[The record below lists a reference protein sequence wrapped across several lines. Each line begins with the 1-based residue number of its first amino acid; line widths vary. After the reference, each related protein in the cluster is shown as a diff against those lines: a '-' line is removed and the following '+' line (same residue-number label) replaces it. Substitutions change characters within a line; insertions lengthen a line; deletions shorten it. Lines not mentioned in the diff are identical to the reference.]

1 MTILRASIAG
11 IVMLLAA
18 HIAVMNWR
26 CVIASEINKRKG
38 IDKHHSTVPLI
49 SLILAGVVAYPLYP
63 FTPKWWI
70 GIIPAVDIGTW
81 MLIIG
86 LPALQPIPYLGIDR
100 PSGHKK
106 GNRQRGHQSY
116 Y

>member
-18 HIAVMNWR
+18 HIAVMNWG
-26 CVIASEINKRKG
+26 CVIASEINKRRG

-86 LPALQPIPYLGIDR
+86 LPWAIAHGIF
-100 PSGHKK
+100 KK
-106 GNRQRGHQSY
+106 KESPNQSVDGTR
-116 Y
+116 